1 VRTLSELRSK
11 VDRLTGLVEN
21 VLNQQIPT
29 FTLPK
34 DVNLPVDNDADLDMF
49 EQRLKT
55 DTTVRDHLVS

>member
-34 DVNLPVDNDADLDMF
+34 DVNLPVDNDADLDML

>member
-34 DVNLPVDNDADLDMF
+34 DVNLPVDNDAGLDML